1 MAAAQISLSYME
13 LTISP
18 QPDETERAAI
28 VAALE
33 ADEAERPQD
42 SAWADA
48 VLSGRGGED
57 EHRP

>member
-1 MAAAQISLSYME
+1 ME

-28 VAALE
+28 EAALA
-33 ADEAERPQD
+33 ADEAERPQA

-48 VLSGRGGED
+48 LLPGRDGED
-57 EHRP
+57 EHSP

>member
-18 QPDETERAAI
+18 QPDENERAAI
-28 VAALE
+28 EAALQ
-33 ADEAERPQD
+33 ADEAERPRD

-48 VLSGRGGED
+48 LLPARDGED

>member
-18 QPDETERAAI
+18 QPDEIERAAI

-33 ADEAERPQD
+33 AEEAERPRT

-48 VLSGRGGED
+48 LLPGRDGQD